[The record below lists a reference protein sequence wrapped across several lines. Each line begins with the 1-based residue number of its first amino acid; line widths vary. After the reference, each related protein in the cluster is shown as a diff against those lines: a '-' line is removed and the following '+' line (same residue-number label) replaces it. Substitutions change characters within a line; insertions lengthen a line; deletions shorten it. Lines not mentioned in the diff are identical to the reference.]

1 MAGDWKQRVPNLIT
15 LARLALAAAFFI
27 LLSVYRFPQGPTW
40 ALDAALVLFLLGVI
54 TDAVDGHLARRWHAT
69 SLFGRVMDPLC
80 DKVLVIGALI
90 MLAGPGFVWIDL
102 QDPST
107 PQRIVVSGILPW
119 MVLLVLLRELLVTG
133 LRSLAESRGI
143 EFAASWSGKA
153 KMIVQSAVVPLILLL
168 VGHFDPRSHEWSAL
182 ARDALVWLMVAVTLL
197 SGVPYLRR
205 AWPLLKP

>member
-1 MAGDWKQRVPNLIT
+1 MSVDWKQWVPNLIT
-15 LARLALAAAFFI
+15 LGRLALAAAFFI
-27 LLSVYRFPQGPTW
+27 LLSMYRYPEGRVW

-54 TDAVDGHLARRWHAT
+54 TDAVDGHLARRWNAT
-69 SLFGRVMDPLC
+69 SPFGRVMDPLC

-90 MLAGPGFVWIDL
+90 VLAGPGFVWIDL
-102 QDPST
+102 ADPLA
-107 PQRIVVSGILPW
+107 PRRVVVSGILPW

-133 LRSLAESRGI
+133 LRSLAESRGV

-168 VGHFDPRSHEWSAL
+168 VGHFDPRTHEWSAA
-182 ARDALVWLMVAVTLL
+182 ARDALAWAMVGVTVL
-197 SGVPYLRR
+197 SGVPYVRR